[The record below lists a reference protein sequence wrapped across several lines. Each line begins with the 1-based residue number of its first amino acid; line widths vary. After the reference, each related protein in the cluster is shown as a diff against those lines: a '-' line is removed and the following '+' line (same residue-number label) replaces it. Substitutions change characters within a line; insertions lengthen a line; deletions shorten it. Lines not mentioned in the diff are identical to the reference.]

1 MFAAWL
7 GRTFSVIEALLF
19 PAAIL
24 IVIAAMAIGLG
35 LVALIGMF
43 RGK

>member
-1 MFAAWL
+1 
-7 GRTFSVIEALLF
+7 VIEALLF

-24 IVIAAMAIGLG
+24 VAIAAMAIGLG
-35 LVALIGMF
+35 LIALVGMF

>member
-1 MFAAWL
+1 M
-7 GRTFSVIEALLF
+7 IEGLLF
-19 PAAIL
+19 PAFIL
-24 IVIAAMAIGLG
+24 ATIIAMAIGLG